1 VLPVLRSNLAL
12 ADRSMNDF
20 LRRNCSLAIAVEPE
34 SVVVQYNRSE
44 IAVIAIDSA
53 TLTAYRLDWRQ
64 TTGT

>member
-1 VLPVLRSNLAL
+1 
-12 ADRSMNDF
+12 MNDF
-20 LRRNCSLAIAVEPE
+20 LRRNCRLAIAVESE